1 MPIDKSVAGDRI
13 VSGEIVQAAM
23 LQGKTILLG
32 VSGGIAVYK
41 AAELVRLFVK
51 AGASVHVVM
60 TANAQQFVTPLT
72 FQALSNNPVGCDL
85 FRMESESQISHIQ
98 KARLADLVV
107 LAPATANLMA
117 KMAAGI
123 ADDYLTT
130 ILLATTAPVLVCP
143 AMNVKMWEHP
153 ATRRNLRTVS
163 ELGYHV
169 QPPACGFLACQEEG
183 AGRLADLGDILE
195 SALRLLTPPTLAGRS
210 VLVSAGPTR
219 EHFDP
224 VRFLS
229 NPSSGK
235 MGYALARIAARR
247 SAKVVLV
254 SGPCSLEPPAQVER
268 ISVTSALEM
277 REAIL
282 EISAQQDAIIM
293 TAAVSDYR
301 PAQRSEHKVKK
312 SGKEESLLLELNPDI
327 LASLGE
333 RKPSGQVLVG
343 FAAETENIV
352 ENAAEKLDRKNLDL
366 IVANDV
372 TRQGA
377 GFGAETNAVKI
388 IGRNAETSD
397 LPLMTKDEV
406 ASQIWDR
413 VERLLWSRTK

>member
-1 MPIDKSVAGDRI
+1 
-13 VSGEIVQAAM
+13 M

-51 AGASVHVVM
+51 AGGSVHVVM

-72 FQALSNNPVGCDL
+72 FQALSNNPVGRDL
-85 FRMESESQISHIQ
+85 FSMDSESQISHIQ
-98 KARLADLVV
+98 KARMADLVV

-153 ATRRNLRTVS
+153 ATQRNLKTLC
-163 ELGYHV
+163 ELGYRIE
-169 QPPACGFLACQEEG
+169 PPASGFLACQEEG
-183 AGRLADLGDILE
+183 AGRLADPGDILE
-195 SALRLLTPPTLAGRS
+195 SSIGLLTPPTLAGRS

-235 MGYALARIAARR
+235 MGYALARVAARR
-247 SAKVVLV
+247 SARVFLV
-254 SGPCSLEPPAQVER
+254 SGPCSLAPPPRVER
-268 ISVTSALEM
+268 ICVTSATQM
-277 REAIL
+277 RDAIL
-282 EISAQQDAIIM
+282 NLSSEQDAIVM

-301 PAQRSEHKVKK
+301 PARTAAHKVKK
-312 SGKEESLLLELNPDI
+312 SPEDLSVLLEPNPDI
-327 LASLGE
+327 LASLGQI
-333 RKPSGQVLVG
+333 KPPGQVLVG
-343 FAAETENIV
+343 FAAETENITQ
-352 ENAAEKLDRKNLDL
+352 NAQDKLVRKNLDF
-366 IVANDV
+366 IVANDL
-372 TRQGA
+372 TREGA
-377 GFGAETNAVKI
+377 GFCSDTNEVKI
-388 IGRNAETSD
+388 IGRGGEASD
-397 LPLMTKDEV
+397 LSLMTKEEV
-406 ASQIWDR
+406 AANIWDR
-413 VERLLWSRTK
+413 VERILSGGDIESQQ